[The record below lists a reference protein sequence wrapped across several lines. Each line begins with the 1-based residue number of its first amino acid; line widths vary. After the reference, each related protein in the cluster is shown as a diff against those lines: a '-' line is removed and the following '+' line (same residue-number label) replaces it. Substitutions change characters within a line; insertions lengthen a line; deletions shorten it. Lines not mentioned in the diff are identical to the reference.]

1 MYPAGSTLVIY
12 NTATRE
18 QKFIPGSHG
27 AEGFTAMAVSPNRR
41 YIAAA
46 EKSPAGASVAI
57 YDLHTLKKRK
67 VCSTLH
73 STYRC
78 QSDRSLTTAARPP
91 FTVLGTKLRG
101 SQPTHSI

>member
-1 MYPAGSTLVIY
+1 MNMEMLFVFFFRDNVCYLDEQTIVYPAGSTLVIY

-67 VCSTLH
+67 V
-73 STYRC
+73 RC
-78 QSDRSLTTAARPP
+78 PLASSLFICPSR
-91 FTVLGTKLRG
+91 LC
-101 SQPTHSI
+101 